1 MHMTVSRIV
10 RTSGSV
16 PEDRKV
22 RLIQTYLVIC
32 HLASCRKK
40 TVSMFQDISY
50 IKIHVKSDEILHTG
64 RTGHIIRSESQSN
77 HFRGLRFCTKDR
89 NHSGEHLTAVH
100 FHIPLQHIA

>member
-1 MHMTVSRIV
+1 MTVSRIV

-32 HLASCRKK
+32 HLASGRKK

-50 IKIHVKSDEILHTG
+50 IKIHVKSDEILTPAALA
-64 RTGHIIRSESQSN
+64 TSS
-77 HFRGLRFCTKDR
+77 
-89 NHSGEHLTAVH
+89 AVNPKAT
-100 FHIPLQHIA
+100 ISVV